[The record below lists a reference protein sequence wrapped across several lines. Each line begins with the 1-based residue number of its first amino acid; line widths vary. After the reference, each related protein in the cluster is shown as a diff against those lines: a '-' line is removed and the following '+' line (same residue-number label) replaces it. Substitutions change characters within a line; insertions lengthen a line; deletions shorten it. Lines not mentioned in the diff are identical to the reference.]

1 MTNAAVGVDRLG
13 AAWTALRAFFAEGM
27 PALERATE
35 GFAATEGEVRAA
47 GDVDRLVL
55 WLLGSAT
62 ALRYSRR
69 PEPMDIGL
77 ARARELVNVVG
88 RAQDEIAT
96 VSYRTLVEGTCRDLA
111 WVVPSQA
118 AAYVEEGLDYAD
130 RTGRLAKRAG
140 RDDWL
145 AQAQASRGDL
155 LLEAATE
162 RRSLRKA
169 LTAHEDARRRWPPR
183 DPYGRAQAAL
193 GYARVLLA
201 LREAARAELVVR
213 ETLAVFEA
221 QRDRYH
227 EAAARELA
235 ARALF
240 AQDQSDALDEQAA
253 AIALYRALD
262 SRWEMKRSEAA
273 LG

>member
-1 MTNAAVGVDRLG
+1 VTNAVGADRVG

-27 PALERATE
+27 PARERAAE
-35 GFAATEGEVRAA
+35 SFAASENEVRAA
-47 GDVDRLVL
+47 ADVDRLIL

-69 PEPMDIGL
+69 PEPMEVGL

-88 RAQDEIAT
+88 RAQGEIAT
-96 VSYRTLVEGTCRDLA
+96 VSHRTLVEGICRDLA
-111 WVVPSQA
+111 WMVPSQA
-118 AAYVEEGLDYAD
+118 AAYVEQGLDYAD

-140 RDDWL
+140 RDEWL
-145 AQAQASRGDL
+145 AQAGASRGDL
-155 LLEAATE
+155 LLEAATD

-169 LTAHEDARRRWPPR
+169 LIAHEDARRRWPSR

-201 LREAARAELVVR
+201 LGEPARAELVVR
-213 ETLAVFEA
+213 ETLVVFEA
-221 QRDRYH
+221 QHDRYH
-227 EAAARELA
+227 EAGALDLA

-240 AQDQSDALDEQAA
+240 AQDQSAALDAQAA

-262 SRWEMKRSEAA
+262 CRWEMKRAETA

>member
-27 PALERATE
+27 PALQQATD

-47 GDVDRLVL
+47 ADVDRLIL

-88 RAQDEIAT
+88 RAQDEVST

-118 AAYVEEGLDYAD
+118 AAYVQQGLDYAD

-140 RDDWL
+140 RDEWL

-155 LLEAATE
+155 LLEAATD
-162 RRSLRKA
+162 RRSMRKA
-169 LTAHEDARRRWPPR
+169 RTAHEDARRRWPLR
-183 DPYGRAQAAL
+183 DPYGRALAAL

-201 LREAARAELVVR
+201 LGDAARAEFVVR
-213 ETLAVFEA
+213 ETPAVFDA
-221 QRDRYH
+221 HHDRYH
-227 EAAARELA
+227 QAAARELA

-240 AQDQSDALDEQAA
+240 AQDESEALDEQAA

-262 SRWEMKRSEAA
+262 CRWELKRADAA
-273 LG
+273 LE